1 MTYQELLQ
9 SLADR
14 AATNYTAYLQSKIDV
29 LTDASDEILPEK
41 TVQYRDEYK
50 RLEDKFT
57 AVLAMVKN
65 GTPLTDTA
73 GEDVIDDTKNN

>member
-29 LTDASDEILPEK
+29 LGNTSDPILPEK
-41 TVQYRDEYK
+41 TTQYQDEYR

-65 GTPLTDTA
+65 GTPLEDNAT
-73 GEDVIDDTKNN
+73 EDVIDDTKK

>member
-14 AATNYTAYLQSKIDV
+14 AATNYTAYLQSKIDAV
-29 LTDASDEILPEK
+29 ADAEDELLSDK
-41 TVQYRDEYK
+41 TQQYKDEYERMEK
-50 RLEDKFT
+50 KFT

-65 GTPLTDTA
+65 EQSLEDHVP
-73 GEDVIDDTKNN
+73 EDVVNDAVK

>member
-14 AATNYTAYLQSKIDV
+14 AATNYTAYLQSKIDA
-29 LTDASDEILPEK
+29 LADTSDTSLPEK
-41 TVQYRDEYK
+41 TTHYQDEYQ

-65 GTPLTDTA
+65 GTPVTDIATD
-73 GEDVIDDTKNN
+73 DVIEDTKK

>member
-29 LTDASDEILPEK
+29 LADTSDPILPEK
-41 TVQYRDEYK
+41 TTQYQGRISH
-50 RLEDKFT
+50 T
-57 AVLAMVKN
+57 S
-65 GTPLTDTA
+65 G
-73 GEDVIDDTKNN
+73 

>member
-14 AATNYTAYLQSKIDV
+14 AATNYTAYLQSKIDA
-29 LTDASDEILPEK
+29 LANASDTILPEK
-41 TVQYRDEYK
+41 TTHYQDEYQ

-73 GEDVIDDTKNN
+73 SEDVIDDTKK